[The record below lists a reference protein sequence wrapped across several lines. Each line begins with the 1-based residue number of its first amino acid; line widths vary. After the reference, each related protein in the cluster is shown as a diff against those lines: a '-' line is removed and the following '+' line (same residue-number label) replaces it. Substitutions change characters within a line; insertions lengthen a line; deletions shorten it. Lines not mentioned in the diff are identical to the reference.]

1 MKYFFT
7 ALIFIASFSQAYAD
21 GTILIKAED
30 SSFEVSIPK
39 AWQLSDKKSLQAP
52 VILSAIEKNKEASLI
67 IQFTTESKMS
77 CKDFLASMD
86 SSRGAKNTLTVE
98 KQKISAED
106 LKKAA
111 SDEIALGEYEIQGK
125 GPGFPVMQKSACY
138 KAKDQIRVLTASWQ
152 KKKAA
157 SYENALKNI
166 FASFKFLPL
175 PAKK

>member
-1 MKYFFT
+1 MKVLT
-7 ALIFIASFSQAYAD
+7 A
-21 GTILIKAED
+21 ILILFSAFAAQSAEMTLVK
-30 SSFEVSIPK
+30 SSDATFEVSVPK
-39 AWQLSDKKSLQAP
+39 TWALAGKKDLKEP
-52 VILSAIEKNKEASLI
+52 VVLSALEKNKEASLI
-67 IQFTTESKMS
+67 VQGTTESKMS

-86 SSRGAKNTLTVE
+86 SSRGAKNNLTAE

-157 SYENALKNI
+157 SYETALKNI
-166 FASFKFLPL
+166 FSSFKFLPV